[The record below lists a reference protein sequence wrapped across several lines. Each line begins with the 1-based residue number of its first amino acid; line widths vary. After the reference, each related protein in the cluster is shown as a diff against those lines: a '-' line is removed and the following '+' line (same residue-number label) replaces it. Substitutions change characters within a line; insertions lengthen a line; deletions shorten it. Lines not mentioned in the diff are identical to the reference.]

1 MNEFMKILLSLS
13 VSGALLLLIIWGLKP
28 IYKNI
33 FSRRWQYYIWIIVAL
48 RFLLPFTP
56 NSTIVGSLFEKF
68 DAAAIT
74 NEIPTF
80 PNVPVSINENNN
92 GTESVQTNE
101 DISPVAKQEPFN
113 IYVCLFFIWLVLS
126 LVLFVRK
133 ITIYQGFIQYIKAGN
148 TEVSDIKTLNLLSDC
163 EEKLNIKTRV
173 EVSYNPLIAS
183 PIMIGF
189 FRPRIVLPT
198 HELSNKELS
207 YIFTHELIHYK
218 QRDMF
223 YKWLIQIV
231 VCAHWFNPFVYLL
244 EREVNKSCELSCD
257 EKVLSVID
265 DKARREYGDTL
276 ISFFKSNNLY
286 KNSLASVTLTEGAEQ
301 LKERL
306 GAIMKFKKMSKGAIV
321 ITTIFTVAVCICFFV
336 TGAYAAP
343 SADNSEKNLALNT
356 TPNTGN
362 NSGYTYVQRGY
373 YSDSYIIEMGWN
385 LSDTLSKEYANSKE
399 ITLEDKSIIKVFFDE
414 NAIDYLNDSNAV
426 SAIGKLIYSLKN
438 KDMQDYP
445 MIDMPLITNITYVSE
460 NNLST
465 LAEEYFENENL
476 TGFSAIFTAL
486 DTELQKE
493 YCQKIYDDN
502 KIAFFS
508 SIIPYM
514 NRDLVMMYAD
524 KSSQDQ
530 RVNFFSVIIGY
541 IGSTQSDELNQYA
554 EKCYEENNISFFTVI
569 VPYMTENEKQEWITK
584 AQADNKNN
592 FSAVLSNKL
601 SK

>member
-1 MNEFMKILLSLS
+1 
-13 VSGALLLLIIWGLKP
+13 
-28 IYKNI
+28 
-33 FSRRWQYYIWIIVAL
+33 
-48 RFLLPFTP
+48 
-56 NSTIVGSLFEKF
+56 
-68 DAAAIT
+68 
-74 NEIPTF
+74 
-80 PNVPVSINENNN
+80 
-92 GTESVQTNE
+92 
-101 DISPVAKQEPFN
+101 
-113 IYVCLFFIWLVLS
+113 
-126 LVLFVRK
+126 
-133 ITIYQGFIQYIKAGN
+133 
-148 TEVSDIKTLNLLSDC
+148 
-163 EEKLNIKTRV
+163 
-173 EVSYNPLIAS
+173 
-183 PIMIGF
+183 
-189 FRPRIVLPT
+189 
-198 HELSNKELS
+198 
-207 YIFTHELIHYK
+207 
-218 QRDMF
+218 
-223 YKWLIQIV
+223 
-231 VCAHWFNPFVYLL
+231 
-244 EREVNKSCELSCD
+244 
-257 EKVLSVID
+257 
-265 DKARREYGDTL
+265 
-276 ISFFKSNNLY
+276 
-286 KNSLASVTLTEGAEQ
+286 
-301 LKERL
+301 
-306 GAIMKFKKMSKGAIV
+306 MKFKKMSKGAIV

-343 SADNSEKNLALNT
+343 SVDNSEKKLALNT

-414 NAIDYLNDSNAV
+414 NAIDYLNDSNAI

-445 MIDMPLITNITYVSE
+445 MIDMPLITSITNVSE
-460 NNLST
+460 NNLPI

-476 TGFSAIFTAL
+476 TEFSAIFIAL

-514 NRDLVMMYAD
+514 NRDLVRMYAD

-554 EKCYEENNISFFTVI
+554 EKCYEENNISFFAVI

-592 FSAVLSNKL
+592 FSAVLSNNL